1 MKARKWMMKY
11 GVAMMLAALLA
22 AIMGQIPLFRET
34 LVGKL
39 RAADLVQF
47 IGYSGALAMAWMGAC
62 QVAKEAPDEW
72 KWLRSFQGLIVPLA
86 TLLVV
91 VVWYAVLLLPLAP
104 FLGKVGK
111 TVYNWFFIS
120 TIIASS
126 AWLIVSWVKKCAPL
140 VEEEQEENLKKLR
153 KAAQQVLEKGHQVL
167 KG

>member
-11 GVAMMLAALLA
+11 GVAMVLAALLA

-34 LVGKL
+34 MVGKL

-62 QVAKEAPDEW
+62 QVAKETPDEW
-72 KWLRSFQGLIVPLA
+72 KWIKPFQGIILPLA
-86 TLLVV
+86 TMLVV
-91 VVWYAVLLLPLAP
+91 IVWYAVLLLPLGP
-104 FLGKVGK
+104 FLKKTGKM
-111 TVYNWFFIS
+111 VYNWFFIS

-140 VEEEQEENLKKLR
+140 VEEEQEDAKKLR
-153 KAAQQVLEKGHQVL
+153 KAA
-167 KG
+167 